1 MPRCERKVIAS
12 RGRAALLGDAAGLV
26 DPLIGEGIYNAI
38 LSTQF
43 AAPVIEKALIHDE
56 VGLHDYQKAVEEK
69 IMPEMKMAAFLS
81 RVLVQFPSIV
91 FEVLKRDERMWRGC
105 CYLLRGEINY
115 TTVKQKLGALG
126 GIYAFLSRK

>member
-81 RVLVQFPSIV
+81 RVLAQFPSIV
-91 FEVLKRDERMWRGC
+91 FEVLKRDERMWKGC
-105 CYLLRGEINY
+105 CYLLRGEKNY